1 MNDLVGFYFR
11 LLLRRAPAM
20 IAIVVLFSAIA
31 TAYAIS
37 LPNRFM
43 ADATLLVEDPQIPDE
58 LAASTVTTSASEQL
72 SILQKQV
79 LSRSNLIEIAN
90 ELDVIENR
98 REMSPDEVAA
108 AMTESTTIRTEGRRG
123 QANFMFLSFES
134 HDPEIAAAVV
144 NRYVTDV
151 LDQNVGMRTQRA
163 SNTLDFF
170 QQEVARLSDELAQQ
184 SGRISAF
191 KSENSGT
198 LPDSLNFR
206 LARQAALE
214 ERLLGLRR
222 ERAAIDEQ
230 RQRVISVFE
239 ETGRLQTSD
248 ADLTP
253 EQRQLRDL
261 ESELSSALAIY
272 SEENPRVTLLRTRIE
287 QLQRVVDGQGT
298 DGASQAPAT
307 SVFDVTLAEL
317 DARASGLDTQIS
329 DVEAEL
335 EALRE
340 AIARTPQTAIA
351 LEGLER
357 DYNNVQSQ
365 YDRAV
370 ARLAQARTG
379 ELIEVTAQGQRITVV
394 ENAIPPEHP
403 TSPNRKLIIAA
414 GIAFGLGAAAG
425 LFVLLELLNAS
436 IRRPGELVS
445 KLGVTPLMTIPNIET
460 GRQRIV
466 RRGLQ
471 VATMLVIFVILPG
484 TLLAINAYVVPLS
497 DLVQLARDAI

>member
-1 MNDLVGFYFR
+1 MNDLVRFYFR

-43 ADATLLVEDPQIPDE
+43 ADATLLLEDPQIPNE
-58 LAASTVTTSASEQL
+58 LAASTVTTESAEQL
-72 SILQKQV
+72 SILQLQV
-79 LSRSNLIEIAN
+79 LSRSNLLEVAN
-90 ELDVIENR
+90 ELNVFENI
-98 REMSPDEVAA
+98 REMSPDDVTR
-108 AMTESTTIRTEGRRG
+108 AMTERTTIRTQGSRG
-123 QANFMFLSFES
+123 EAYFMSIGFES
-134 HDPEIAAAVV
+134 RDPEIAAEVV
-144 NRYVTDV
+144 NRYVTSV
-151 LDQNVGMRTQRA
+151 LDQSVRMRTERA
-163 SNTLDFF
+163 SNTLEFF
-170 QQEVARLSDELAQQ
+170 EEEVERLSEELARQ
-184 SGRISAF
+184 SGRMSEF

-198 LPDSLNFR
+198 LPDALNFR
-206 LARQAALE
+206 LARQSALE

-230 RQRVISVFE
+230 RQRVITVFE
-239 ETGRLQTSD
+239 ETGRLQTPD

-261 ESELSSALAIY
+261 ESELSSALAVY
-272 SEENPRVTLLRTRIE
+272 SDQNPRVTLLRTRIE

-298 DGASQAPAT
+298 EGATQAPSN

-317 DARASGLDTQIS
+317 DARASGLEMQIS

-340 AIARTPQTAIA
+340 AIGRTPQTAIA

-370 ARLAQARTG
+370 TRLAQARTG
-379 ELIEVTAQGQRITVV
+379 ELIEVNAQGQRITVV
-394 ENAIPPEHP
+394 ENAIPPQQP
-403 TSPNRKLIIAA
+403 TSPNRKLIVAA
-414 GIAFGLGAAAG
+414 GVTLGLGAAAA
-425 LFVLLELLNAS
+425 LFALLEILNSS

-460 GRQRIV
+460 ARQRFV
-466 RRGLQ
+466 RRSLQ
-471 VATMLVIFVILPG
+471 VATVLVVFVVLPG
-484 TLLAINAYVVPLS
+484 TLFAINAYVMPLS